1 MSRWFMGSSSA
12 LGLLAL
18 TAVAVAQEDPIRIGF
33 ITTLSGPAGSIGQ
46 ELADGFKL
54 GLEKTQGRLG
64 GRKVDVR
71 YADDQAKPDIGR
83 QHADKMVES
92 DKVDILTG
100 INFSNV
106 LLAVAKPTLDAG
118 VLYISANAGPSQ
130 YAGRQ
135 CHPNF
140 FAASFQND
148 TTSEAMGIYMQEK
161 GIKDVYILA
170 PNYPA
175 GRDMVAGFK
184 RYYKG
189 TVVGEVYT
197 TFNQLDYSAE
207 LAVVRAAKPSAVF
220 FFYPGGMGINF
231 VKQYDQAGLK
241 AQIPLYTGAFVV
253 DQSILPAMGDAA
265 LGIRTAT
272 LWSEDFDNPASRGFT
287 TAFEKTYG
295 RIPSPYAADA
305 YDLVL
310 MLDAAIGANG
320 GRVDDKAALGR
331 ALETVKFDSIR
342 GNFHFNTNHFPIL
355 DYYLT
360 TVEKDARGR
369 VVNKL
374 GERIVHDL
382 KDTYAA
388 TCKMAR

>member
-1 MSRWFMGSSSA
+1 MSRWFT
-12 LGLLAL
+12 GLLSAVGL
-18 TAVAVAQEDPIRIGF
+18 FAVTAATAEEAPIKIGF
-33 ITTLSGPAGSIGQ
+33 VTTLSGPAASIGQ
-46 ELADGFKL
+46 ELVDGFKL
-54 GLEKTQGRLG
+54 GLEKTKGRLG
-64 GRKVDVR
+64 GRLVEAF

-83 QHADKMVES
+83 QHAEKMVES

-106 LLAVAKPTLDAG
+106 LLAAAKPALDAG
-118 VLYISANAGPSQ
+118 VLYVSANAGPSQ

-135 CHPNF
+135 CHPRF

-148 TTSEAMGIYMQEK
+148 TTSEAIGIYMQEK

-189 TVVGEVYT
+189 AVLGEVYT
-197 TFNQLDYSAE
+197 AFGQLDYAAE
-207 LAVVRAAKPSAVF
+207 IAQLRAAKPSAVY

-265 LGIRTAT
+265 LGIKTAT
-272 LWSEDFDNPASRGFT
+272 LWSEDFDNAASREFAA
-287 TAFEKTYG
+287 AFEKAHG

-310 MLDAAIGANG
+310 MLDAAVRANG
-320 GRVDDKAALGR
+320 GRVDDKAALAR

-342 GNFHFNTNHFPIL
+342 GNFRFNTNHFPIL

-360 TVEKDARGR
+360 TVEKDAKGR

-382 KDTYAA
+382 KDNYADI
-388 TCKMAR
+388 CKMAR